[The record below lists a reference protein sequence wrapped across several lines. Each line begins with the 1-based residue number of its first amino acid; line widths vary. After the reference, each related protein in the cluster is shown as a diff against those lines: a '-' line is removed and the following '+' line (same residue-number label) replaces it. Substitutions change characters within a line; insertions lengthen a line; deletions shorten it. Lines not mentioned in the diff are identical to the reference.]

1 MSTVRFVLV
10 SVILTMGLWL
20 IAIVAHSE
28 VAPRAKDRR
37 CIDRAHFAMQI
48 AETRSH
54 GVLSMDQVSDTIVAM
69 SEKHPELGLDGHELD
84 EMLACLR
91 RVWVQGYVPERA
103 FESEL
108 HACMG
113 EVVS

>member
-1 MSTVRFVLV
+1 MSTVRLVLV
-10 SVILTMGLWL
+10 SVILAMGLWL
-20 IAIVAHSE
+20 IAIVAHADI
-28 VAPRAKDRR
+28 APRAKDRR

-48 AETRSH
+48 AETRSR

-84 EMLACLR
+84 ELIACLR
-91 RVWVQGYVPERA
+91 RVWAQGAAPEVA
-103 FESEL
+103 FDAEL
-108 HACMG
+108 HGCMG